1 MNPHKLLLPV
11 TIILSVIFA
20 SCSGRPEP
28 KLRIGVSQCSSDD
41 WRNKMNQELLRE
53 VIAHPEI
60 EVEIRSADDNN
71 DRMAIGASEAARLI
85 RLALDI
91 LQGRPFEKENT
102 LPMSSAV
109 DASNADILLLQN
121 EALTE
126 ETAKNVS
133 AKPTAKPRQ
142 SSATHFRVPAD
153 LRVRAKRKPGTFT
166 GT

>member
-1 MNPHKLLLPV
+1 MNPHKLLWPV

-41 WRNKMNQELLRE
+41 WRNKIKALTGISPVELLRDMRLRE
-53 VIAHPEI
+53 ARRLLTTTELSISEIAY
-60 EVEIRSADDNN
+60 
-71 DRMAIGASEAARLI
+71 EAGFSTPLI
-85 RLALDI
+85 S
-91 LQGRPFEKENT
+91 P
-102 LPMSSAV
+102 
-109 DASNADILLLQN
+109 
-121 EALTE
+121 
-126 ETAKNVS
+126 NVS

>member
-1 MNPHKLLLPV
+1 MNPHKLLWPV

-41 WRNKMNQELLRE
+41 WRNKIKALTGISPVELLRDMRLRE
-53 VIAHPEI
+53 ARRLLTTTELSISEIAY
-60 EVEIRSADDNN
+60 
-71 DRMAIGASEAARLI
+71 EAGFSTPAY
-85 RLALDI
+85 
-91 LQGRPFEKENT
+91 FTKC
-102 LPMSSAV
+102 
-109 DASNADILLLQN
+109 
-121 EALTE
+121 
-126 ETAKNVS
+126 S